1 MLEAC
6 ARELDCPDFGL
17 RLAQWRGVEVLGPVS
32 VIVRNSETVRD
43 AIDAA
48 GRYLFVHTPA
58 MVLARAPWAHD
69 PDVVFTFE
77 LRERGL
83 PTIIQGYEVAMAVAV
98 RIIHLVGG
106 PDAAPSSVAFRH
118 DQQGSDDAYRDAFCC
133 PVQFGQDW
141 CGFVL
146 SADIAARSVVGA
158 DAITRRMARRY
169 LDARYIPP
177 TAPLSERVADL
188 ARSLLPTG
196 QCTIDAIATELALHP
211 RTLQRQLA
219 AEGTR
224 CQEVIERERRTLAG
238 RYLAN
243 TDLALNHVAALLG
256 YTEQSALNR
265 SCR

>member
-1 MLEAC
+1 M
-6 ARELDCPDFGL
+6 D
-17 RLAQWRGVEVLGPVS
+17 VLGPVS
-32 VIVRNSETVRD
+32 VIVRNSRTVRD

-48 GRYLFVHTPA
+48 GRYLFVHSPA
-58 MVLARAPWAHD
+58 MVLERGGWDGA
-69 PDVVFTFE
+69 PDVAFTFE
-77 LRERGL
+77 LREPGL
-83 PTIIQGYEVAMAVAV
+83 PEVIQGYEVAMAVAV
-98 RIIHLVGG
+98 RILHLVGG
-106 PDAAPSSVAFRH
+106 SDATPTSIAFRH
-118 DQQGSDDAYRDAFCC
+118 VQQGSDTAYGGALGC
-133 PVQFGQDW
+133 PVQFGKDW

-146 SADIAARSVVGA
+146 SGEIADRGVAGA
-158 DAITRRMARRY
+158 DTATRRMARRY

-219 AEGTR
+219 AEGAR
-224 CQEVIERERRTLAG
+224 CQQIIERERRTLAA

-243 TDLALNHVAALLG
+243 PDMALNHVAGLLG

-265 SCR
+265 SCRRWFGQTPRQYRAAMIVAAR